1 MKYNVHNFQRN
12 PGYLT
17 YKLSEDEMSFLW
29 ARIDNAKER
38 NIVVNE
44 RLAGNITKSFDMGLH
59 DLGPIANI
67 VIPLCDEYVKQF
79 SKPYHDPVA
88 GKSITVLSLS
98 DWWVN
103 YQYQNEFNPPHDHS
117 GIYSWVIW
125 MKIPTEFDDQKMLP
139 IALESNA
146 KNYIS
151 NFAFSYLNSL
161 GEIVQ
166 HVIPMGKKFE
176 GTLCFFPSQLKHS
189 VSPFYNCDEPRISIA
204 GNVSMYSKPPKD
216 T

>member
-1 MKYNVHNFQRN
+1 MKYNVHHFQPN
-12 PGYLT
+12 PGFIT

-29 ARIDNAKER
+29 ARVDKAKER
-38 NIVVNE
+38 DLVVNA
-44 RLAGNITKSFDMGLH
+44 RLAGNITKSLDMGLD

-67 VIPLCDEYVKQF
+67 VLPLCDEYVKQF
-79 SKPYHDPVA
+79 AQSYHNQVA
-88 GKSITVLSLS
+88 GKSTNIFSFN

-103 YQYQNEFNPPHDHS
+103 YQYQNEFNPPHNHS

-139 IALESNA
+139 IAVESTA
-146 KNYIS
+146 KNHIS

-161 GEIVQ
+161 GSINQ
-166 HVIPMGKKFE
+166 HMIPMGKKYE
-176 GTLCFFPSQLKHS
+176 GTLCLFPSQLKHS

-204 GNVSMYSKPPKD
+204 GNVSMYSKPPID
-216 T
+216 E